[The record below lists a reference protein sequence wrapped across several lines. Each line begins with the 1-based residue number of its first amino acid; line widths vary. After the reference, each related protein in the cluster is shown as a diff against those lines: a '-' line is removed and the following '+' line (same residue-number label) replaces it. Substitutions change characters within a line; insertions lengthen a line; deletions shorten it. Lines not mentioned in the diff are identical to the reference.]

1 MKLALALAL
10 MVAPFTNP
18 VSTGEPVAPLP
29 NYAMGVL
36 ADQPAVP
43 LGYFVGTATWYDADR
58 GNLSTW
64 YTRAGVDMYGAIGA
78 EVRAFKPHRWRTS
91 WNVQVVSLLTGRSVI
106 VQVVDECTCY
116 GVRANPD
123 DQRLIDLS
131 PEVWAALGVPLGRGV
146 MPIALVVIP

>member
-1 MKLALALAL
+1 MKLALVLAL
-10 MVAPFTNP
+10 MVAPFTNAVP
-18 VSTGEPVAPLP
+18 TGEPVAPLP
-29 NYAMGVL
+29 IVV

-91 WNVQVVSLLTGRSVI
+91 WNVEVISLLTGRSVI

>member
-1 MKLALALAL
+1 MKIAWVLALI
-10 MVAPFTNP
+10 VAPFTNP
-18 VSTGEPVAPLP
+18 VPTGEPVAPLP
-29 NYAMGVL
+29 IVV

-64 YTRAGVDMYGAIGA
+64 YTRAGIDMYGAIGA
-78 EVRAFKPHRWRTS
+78 EVRAFKPHTWRTS
-91 WNVQVVSLLTGRSVI
+91 WNVEVVSLLTGRSVI

>member
-1 MKLALALAL
+1 MKIAWVVAL

-18 VSTGEPVAPLP
+18 VPTGEPVAPLP
-29 NYAMGVL
+29 TVV

-58 GNLSTW
+58 RNLSTW
-64 YTRAGVDMYGAIGA
+64 YTRAGIDMYGAIGA
-78 EVRAFKPHRWRTS
+78 EVRAFKPHAWRTS
-91 WNVQVVSLLTGRSVI
+91 WQVEVVSLLTGRSVI
-106 VQVVDECTCY
+106 VQVVDVCTCY
-116 GVRANPD
+116 GVRRNPD

-131 PEVWAALGVPLGRGV
+131 PEVWQALGVPLSRGV

>member
-1 MKLALALAL
+1 MKIALALAL
-10 MVAPFTNP
+10 IVAPFTNP
-18 VSTGEPVAPLP
+18 VPTGEPVAPLP
-29 NYAMGVL
+29 TVVAN
-36 ADQPAVP
+36 QPEVP
-43 LGYFVGTATWYDADR
+43 LGYFVGNATWYDADR

-78 EVRAFKPHRWRTS
+78 EVRAFKPHTWRTS

-116 GVRANPD
+116 GVRAVTD

-131 PEVWAALGVPLGRGV
+131 PEVWQALGVPLSRGV
-146 MPIALVVIP
+146 MPIVLVVIP

>member
-18 VSTGEPVAPLP
+18 VPTGEPVAPMP
-29 NYAMGVL
+29 TVV

-91 WNVQVVSLLTGRSVI
+91 WNVEVISLLTGRSVI

-131 PEVWAALGVPLGRGV
+131 PEVWAALGVPLWRGV